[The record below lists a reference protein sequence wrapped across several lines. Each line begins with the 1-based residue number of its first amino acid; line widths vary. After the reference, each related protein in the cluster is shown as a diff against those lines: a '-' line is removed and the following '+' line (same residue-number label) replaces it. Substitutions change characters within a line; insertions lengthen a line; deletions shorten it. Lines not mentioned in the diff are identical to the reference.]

1 MAWDTIYIELQRRGG
16 ELRRLEFSK
25 PEITFGRVQGND
37 VVLPVGNISKRH
49 ARLVLKDT
57 KMIIVDLKSTN
68 GTYVNGRK
76 ITSPLVIRDTDRI
89 YMGDYIVA
97 CSTTQRD
104 IDDDDTLEVDVTEL
118 RLLANIAQHE
128 EGSRMVYADWLEE
141 HGDPTRAE
149 FLRLQEMIPRLAEG
163 SHFDATAARMRQ
175 LSESISID
183 WRKKVA
189 RPLIENCLGAELECP
204 KDWGSLS
211 ATERADVRYC
221 GSCRKKVYYCGS
233 IGQARTHALAG
244 DCVAVDL
251 VQIRRP
257 RDLEPERPVRM
268 GMIMPYDD

>member
-1 MAWDTIYIELQRRGG
+1 MAWIYIELQRRDG
-16 ELRRLEFSK
+16 ETRRLEFSK
-25 PEITFGRVQGND
+25 PEVTFGRVQGND

-49 ARLVLKDT
+49 ARLVLKDG

-76 ITSPLVIRDTDRI
+76 ITSPLVIRDTDRV
-89 YMGDYIVA
+89 YMGDFIFSF
-97 CSTTQRD
+97 STNEPD

-141 HGDPTRAE
+141 HGDPIRAE

-189 RPLIENCLGAELECP
+189 RPLIENCLGVELECP

-211 ATERADVRYC
+211 ATERPDVRYC
-221 GSCRKKVYYCGS
+221 GSCRQKVYYCGS
-233 IGQARTHALAG
+233 IGEARTYALAG
-244 DCVAVDL
+244 RCVAVDL
-251 VQIRRP
+251 VQIRYP
-257 RDLEPERPVRM
+257 HDLEPERPMRM